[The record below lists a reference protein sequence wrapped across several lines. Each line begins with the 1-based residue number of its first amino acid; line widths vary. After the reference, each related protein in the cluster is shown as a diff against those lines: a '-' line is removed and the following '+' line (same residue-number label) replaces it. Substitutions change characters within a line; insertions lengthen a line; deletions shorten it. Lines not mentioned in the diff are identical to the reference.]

1 MGGKTVAKALPELEE
16 GETPRVSTERSASE
30 WDEGDEGDQSQGHLR
45 QTLEEADDADI
56 DTNSQ
61 IFEEQDKTEI
71 EEESREADDA
81 DVAADRGNRRSWF
94 SGLRGVMLG
103 MGIGIAIAVGGM
115 RFIEQ
120 PTTGTSG
127 DSYEQTSSISG
138 ANSPTPR
145 GKAGLPAPT
154 LTVTVGEVESAAIA
168 RTLEAT
174 GTVAAYDL
182 LPVLPQTNG
191 LRIEQVLIDEGDY
204 VEAGQVMAVLDDS
217 LQQTQI
223 SDAEAQ
229 LESARSVRRER
240 EAAIG
245 QAEAGVS
252 QARAGAAEAEAAVSQ
267 ALAAQAETEAA
278 VSQSLAAE
286 SEAEAA
292 VAGAIASK
300 AEAEAGLEQARANLA
315 SARIDRHAAQK
326 ELQRYQELADAGAI
340 GRQELDARRRE
351 ADNAEEAVRVARA
364 NIKSAEARIQSAE
377 ANASSARA
385 RLDSARANVSSTR
398 ARLKSAGANVSSAQA
413 RLKSAIA
420 NISNAIARV
429 DSARANLSN
438 AGANIGSN
446 RAKVE
451 REQTQLEQTL
461 VRAPA
466 SGKVAERIARVGD
479 VTGGSKMLFS
489 IIKYGELE
497 LQVKVPETQL
507 PQVKLGASVAIA
519 SDADSR
525 IQLRGTVRE
534 IAPLVDEETRQATVK
549 VNLPSSDLLRP
560 GMFLRAALTT
570 SEIQGIT
577 APAKS
582 ILPQADGSSIVYLLD
597 EDDIV
602 RARTVEIGEILEGTP
617 GNLDTA
623 RLEIKSGLNLGDR
636 LVVAGAG
643 YLKDGDRVKVVGESS
658 EF

>member
-16 GETPRVSTERSASE
+16 RETAGAQTGRSASNV
-30 WDEGDEGDQSQGHLR
+30 DEGDQPQGHPR
-45 QTLEEADDADI
+45 EMVEEADNADI
-56 DTNSQ
+56 GTNGK
-61 IFEEQDKTEI
+61 IFEDEDKGEI
-71 EEESREADDA
+71 EEEYPEAEDA
-81 DVAADRGNRRSWF
+81 DVAADPTPGKRRPWF

-115 RFIEQ
+115 RFLEQ
-120 PTTGTSG
+120 PTTGTNA
-127 DSYEQTSSISG
+127 DSSEPASSSISG
-138 ANSPTPR
+138 ANSPTPK
-145 GKAGLPAPT
+145 GTDLPAPT
-154 LTVTVGEVESAAIA
+154 LTVTAGEVESAAIA

-182 LPVLPQTNG
+182 LPVLPQSNG
-191 LRIEQVLIDEGDY
+191 LRIEQVLVDEGDY

-217 LQQTQI
+217 VQRSQI

-252 QARAGAAEAEAAVSQ
+252 QARAGATEAEAAVSQ

-300 AEAEAGLEQARANLA
+300 AEAEAGLEQAQANLA
-315 SARIDRHAAQK
+315 SARIDRDLAQK

-340 GRQELDARRRE
+340 GRQELDSRRRE

-420 NISNAIARV
+420 NISNAQARV
-429 DSARANLSN
+429 DSAIANLSN
-438 AGANIGSN
+438 AQANIGSN

-466 SGKVAERIARVGD
+466 SGTVAERIARIGD

-507 PQVKLGASVAIA
+507 PRVKVGAPVAIA

-525 IQLRGTVRE
+525 INLRGTVRE

-549 VNLPSSDLLRP
+549 VNLPSSELLRP

-582 ILPQADGSSIVYLLD
+582 ILPQADGSSIVYLLG

-602 RARTVEIGEILEGTP
+602 RARTVEIGEIIEGNP
-617 GNLDTA
+617 ENLDTA
-623 RLEIKSGLNLGDR
+623 RVEIKSGLNLGDR

-643 YLKDGDRVKVVGESS
+643 YLKDGDRVKVVNSDGE
-658 EF
+658 